1 MLKNIF
7 AENVK
12 IIVIRYYT
20 IRRENSTIC
29 PLFFV
34 VLKVY
39 KKEYDFSLWYPIMAD
54 KVSRMEVRQHRGRI
68 LIGKLGLDGHDRG
81 AKIIARS
88 LCNDGFEV
96 IYTGIRRTP
105 EEIASAAIQED
116 VDAIGLSLLSGA
128 HNELIPALLYALRQ
142 AKGGDIP
149 VIIGGIIPREDIPHL
164 KKAGIREVFTSGTP
178 IQTILDAFRK
188 ITSEHWQN
196 KHTTS

>member
-1 MLKNIF
+1 
-7 AENVK
+7 
-12 IIVIRYYT
+12 
-20 IRRENSTIC
+20 
-29 PLFFV
+29 
-34 VLKVY
+34 
-39 KKEYDFSLWYPIMAD
+39 MAD
-54 KVSRMEVRQHRGRI
+54 KVSPMEVRQQRGRI

-128 HNELIPALLYALRQ
+128 HNELIPALLDALRQ

-149 VIIGGIIPREDIPHL
+149 VIIGGVIPREDIPLL

-188 ITSEHWQN
+188 ITSEHRQN